1 MTAAV
6 SAVSAH
12 PELRAVM
19 VAQQRRMIAAAVGDR
34 AGGIVVEGRD
44 IGTVVAPDAALK
56 VFLTASPRARAA
68 RRAAQDRRA
77 GRAVDD
83 AGVLADVQRRDRL
96 DSGRAISPLRAASD
110 AVELDTTG
118 LTVADVLA
126 ELTRLATARGMVQTR
141 PSDQEARR

>member
-77 GRAVDD
+77 GRAVED
-83 AGVLADVQRRDRL
+83 AACWPTY
-96 DSGRAISPLRAASD
+96 SGGIGSTPAGPFPRSGLLRTPSSW
-110 AVELDTTG
+110 
-118 LTVADVLA
+118 
-126 ELTRLATARGMVQTR
+126 TR
-141 PSDQEARR
+141 PG